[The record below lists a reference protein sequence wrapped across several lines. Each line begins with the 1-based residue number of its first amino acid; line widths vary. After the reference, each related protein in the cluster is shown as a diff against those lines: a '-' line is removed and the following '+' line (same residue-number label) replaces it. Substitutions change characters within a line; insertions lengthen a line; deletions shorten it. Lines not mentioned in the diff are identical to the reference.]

1 MITNTMDYMKYVIY
15 KYAEKHKEQCATKI
29 HYDSE
34 LFLTILSMTKYP
46 QLITNPFLTLQRP
59 ILIDIYC
66 KAKSLQWS
74 MRRFFF
80 RVRKKRMVS
89 CNQYD
94 LSMSEFRDPIELVIQ
109 HKKYTFQKQELY
121 RLLYSSLLNADIYM
135 ISNPL
140 PVKNPYTGIPFT
152 KNMLYLICD
161 CIKLH
166 PLFYYYRSCG
176 FDSGAFLLK
185 HEGLIRTHL
194 IEKTVHEY
202 TPAQLKTHLS
212 IMLDEVTLFN
222 FLTEN
227 YEPIV
232 QAEDVPLPVIK
243 PLLFHYFFYI
253 YSLNPYQRSIEYK
266 ELVKKLIILRK

>member
-1 MITNTMDYMKYVIY
+1 MEYMKYVTL
-15 KYAEKHKEQCATKI
+15 KYAENHKQQCDGKI
-29 HYDSE
+29 HYNSG
-34 LFLTILSMTKYP
+34 LFLTILSITKLP
-46 QLITNPFLTLQRP
+46 ELVTNPFLTLQRP
-59 ILIDIYC
+59 FLIDIYC

-74 MRRFFF
+74 LRRFLL
-80 RVRKKRMVS
+80 RWRKKRLVS

-94 LSMSEFRDPIELVIQ
+94 LSMSEFIDPIELVIQ
-109 HKKYTFQKQELY
+109 HKKYTFQKHELY
-121 RLLYSSLLNADIYM
+121 RLIYSSLLNADIYM

-140 PVKNPYTGIPFT
+140 PIKNPYTGIAFT

-166 PLFYYYRSCG
+166 PLFYYYRECN
-176 FDSGAFLLK
+176 FDSSAFLIK

-194 IEKTVHEY
+194 IEKTVREY

-212 IMLDEVTLFN
+212 IMLDEITLFN

-232 QAEDVPLPVIK
+232 QASDIPLSTIK
-243 PLLFHYFFYI
+243 PLLFHYFFYV
-253 YSLNPYQRSIEYK
+253 YSLNPYQRSMEYK
-266 ELVKKLIILRK
+266 ELVKKLIVLRK

>member
-1 MITNTMDYMKYVIY
+1 
-15 KYAEKHKEQCATKI
+15 
-29 HYDSE
+29 
-34 LFLTILSMTKYP
+34 MTKYKD
-46 QLITNPFLTLQRP
+46 LVTNPFLQLQRP
-59 ILIDIYC
+59 ILIAIYC
-66 KAKSLQWS
+66 KATSLQWS
-74 MRRFFF
+74 LRRFIL
-80 RVRKKRMVS
+80 RWRKKRLAS

-94 LSMSEFRDPIELVIQ
+94 LSMSEFSDPIELVIQ

-121 RLLYSSLLNADIYM
+121 RLIYSSLLNADIYM

-152 KNMLYLICD
+152 KPMLYLICE

-166 PLFYYYRSCG
+166 PLFYYYRACG
-176 FDSGAFLLK
+176 FDSRDFLLK

-202 TPAQLKTHLS
+202 TPAQLTEQLS
-212 IMLDEVTLFN
+212 IMLDEITLFN

-232 QAEDVPLPVIK
+232 QVADIPLPTIK

-253 YSLNPYQRSIEYK
+253 YSLNPYQRNIEYK
-266 ELVKKLIILRK
+266 ELVKKLIVLRK